1 MAGLLDSITG
11 FFEGPTDPTAIDPR
25 YGISQQQ
32 LYDAKMQSLGSA
44 GLTLLAAGQRM
55 QPSERAQLLAG
66 LGNVPGQYQQS
77 IAQAMQQRLLASQLG
92 AAQGKA
98 DTLATVQREM
108 ADPAAFQTK
117 YGFSPAGMDATTAQ
131 EILQRST
138 LARMEAAAKPPTF
151 FERDL
156 GNVIQRVRSDTGE
169 VVDTTPKGMSPGTA
183 QSNALAQARL
193 DQGGE
198 GKVQANEQGLLFR
211 IGNDGVARPIMLPT
225 GEQMRGA
232 PAASAKPTEDQAK
245 TAGLLL
251 QASTAYQN
259 MLDVLK
265 ADPTAADPGLIAS
278 ALGTVAGP
286 TAANIARSPTQQQYV
301 QAASSF
307 AEAALRAATGAGM
320 NEAEANQ
327 KIREI
332 TPQFGD
338 SEEVIAQKMRGVQ
351 MYLKALEV
359 RAGPAA
365 AAPAPA
371 AAAPAPA
378 AAGGPAPAAP
388 VGGSIFDKYNLLPK

>member
-32 LYDAKMQSLGSA
+32 LYDAKLASIGSA
-44 GLTLLAAGQRM
+44 GMTLLAAGQRM
-55 QPSERAQLLAG
+55 QPGERAQLLG
-66 LGNVPGQYQQS
+66 QLGGIPGQYQQS

-98 DTLATVQREM
+98 DTLATVQKEM
-108 ADPAAFQTK
+108 ADPAAFQAK

-131 EILQRST
+131 EIVQRST
-138 LARMEAAAKPPTF
+138 LARVEAAAKPPTF

-169 VVDTTPKGMSPGTA
+169 VVDTTPKGMAPGTA
-183 QSNALAQARL
+183 QSNALAQQRL
-193 DQGGE
+193 AMDLAGGGRLEANDQGL
-198 GKVQANEQGLLFR
+198 VFN
-211 IGNDGVARPIMLPT
+211 VARDGTATPIMLQDGT
-225 GEQMRGA
+225 QMRRA

-265 ADPTAADPGLIAS
+265 SDPNAANPGYFAS
-278 ALGTVAGP
+278 AVGAIAGP
-286 TAANIARSPTQQQYV
+286 TAANFARSSSQQRYA

-332 TPQFGD
+332 TPQLGEG
-338 SEEVIAQKMRGVQ
+338 EEVIAQKMRGIQ

-365 AAPAPA
+365 AAL
-371 AAAPAPA
+371 APAPA
-378 AAGGPAPAAP
+378 PAGGPAPAASAEK
-388 VGGSIFDKYNLLPK
+388 SIWEQFPGLVRK